1 MVNQRNR
8 NITFLKGFLNLKSD
22 GVTKDYIN
30 KTISL
35 CADGKINQLKTAQ
48 TIMNKL
54 INTTK
59 TRESAIKQIQKEM
72 PKETIIGRL
81 KNIKPTTKLF
91 TWFATGKVHTLKTY
105 KPSKKR

>member
-1 MVNQRNR
+1 MNQRER
-8 NITFLKGFLNLKSD
+8 NINFLKGYLNLKSD

-35 CADGKINQLKTAQ
+35 YAEGKIKQVKTAQ

-54 INTTK
+54 INTKK
-59 TRESAIKQIQKEM
+59 TRESAIKQIEKEM

-81 KNIKPTTKLF
+81 KNIKPTKKIV
-91 TWFATGKVHTLKTY
+91 TWFVTGKVQTATQY
-105 KPSKKR
+105 KPSKK